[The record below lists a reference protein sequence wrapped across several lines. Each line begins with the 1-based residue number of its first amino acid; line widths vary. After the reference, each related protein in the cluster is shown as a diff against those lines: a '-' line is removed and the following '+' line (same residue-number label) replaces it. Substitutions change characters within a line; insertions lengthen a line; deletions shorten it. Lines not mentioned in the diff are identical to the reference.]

1 MAKIYFRRIM
11 AGEMTLDEVPTRWRE
26 AVRILLEE
34 EYARREA
41 EEQAKNPPAEPEPEE
56 PAETIIE
63 DENTTQ
69 GISGEE

>member
-41 EEQAKNPPAEPEPEE
+41 EEQAKYSPAESDDPVEN
-56 PAETIIE
+56 ATA
-63 DENTTQ
+63 DESNTPNDL
-69 GISGEE
+69 IVE

>member
-11 AGEMTLDEVPTRWRE
+11 AGEMTLEEVPTRWRE

-41 EEQAKNPPAEPEPEE
+41 EEQAKHTPAEPEDSVETT
-56 PAETIIE
+56 AE
-63 DENTTQ
+63 DDGNTPNDL
-69 GISGEE
+69 IVE